1 MDYFPIFCQLNNK
14 PCLLVGGGEVAERKA
29 RLLMEAGAVISVVAP
44 TFTPQF
50 MQWQNEQRLQC
61 FTAEFSVADLAD
73 KWLVIAATDNEQ
85 VNQLVYQ
92 QATEQRIFVT
102 WLTRPSKLALLC
114 PQ

>member
-29 RLLMEAGAVISVVAP
+29 RLLMDAGRLYPVVVAP

-61 FTAEFSVADLAD
+61 FTAEFSVVDAN
-73 KWLVIAATDNEQ
+73 KWLQ
-85 VNQLVYQ
+85 SL
-92 QATEQRIFVT
+92 
-102 WLTRPSKLALLC
+102 RPQIMSK
-114 PQ
+114 